1 MISGKQYSQLEELKK
16 NRREAFKRA
25 GILTDEEFY
34 SLTSSERLEYV
45 KKQNELHMPVT
56 VERDTPY
63 DANFQVKKSGKE
75 KKVDVNAKI
84 RHAQTKGIIMN
95 ALGLSALIDIIHNWW
110 GHLQNSFIF

>member
-1 MISGKQYSQLEELKK
+1 MISGKQYSQQEELKK

-34 SLTSSERLEYV
+34 RLTTSERLEYV

-63 DANFQVKKSGKE
+63 DASFQVKKSGKE
-75 KKVDVNAKI
+75 KKVDVDAKI
-84 RHAQTKGIIMN
+84 RHTQTKGIIIN
-95 ALGLSALIDIIHNWW
+95 VLGLLALIDITHNWW
-110 GHLQNSFIF
+110 RPSK